1 MTLTVTPCRICPGR
15 YLSLNALFATIAC
28 TLHVFDISPAVNE
41 SGEPLIGELKMQPG
55 MIWYAFP
62 LLDVY
67 PSNPHGIQP
76 SRTFHM
82 YNLSSSSRKWS
93 SCEVTLNSVSAV
105 YERAS
110 FQISSSLHVQLIAF
124 YIDFGGVSLRKMY
137 LAVRNIYL
145 AFRYAILF
153 NLSVVCHVINFCQD
167 TSGAPSISD
176 EQDCHSLQPIPR
188 DAPFV
193 SSN

>member
-55 MIWYAFP
+55 MIWYVFP

-82 YNLSSSSRKWS
+82 YNLSSSPRKWS

-110 FQISSSLHVQLIAF
+110 FQISSPLHVQLIAF
-124 YIDFGGVSLRKMY
+124 YRDFGGVSLLGRSKY
-137 LAVRNIYL
+137 ILGLSICNIVQPERCLSCHKLLSRYVRCAVNSR
-145 AFRYAILF
+145 
-153 NLSVVCHVINFCQD
+153 
-167 TSGAPSISD
+167 
-176 EQDCHSLQPIPR
+176 
-188 DAPFV
+188 
-193 SSN
+193 